1 MLILTEP
8 ITKKF
13 ERTTAEHNHDLLL
26 LIFIFVLLL
35 LLLLLLVFV
44 LILRRLLLF
53 FFFFFFLLLF
63 PFLGKII
70 LIILNPRLEIRKTLR
85 ADTPAELFQILKDTL
100 RTDRSVTKGLR
111 NRNVTYCSR

>member
-35 LLLLLLVFV
+35 LLLLLF
-44 LILRRLLLF
+44 LF
-53 FFFFFFLLLF
+53 F
-63 PFLGKII
+63 GKII